1 MTPRFFAMKYDD
13 RHTIRA
19 GSNGHTPNRAA
30 TAAPVKTNERLKDV
44 SAATP
49 TSAAPLDF
57 LKIRRFILFAVGL
70 VALVAGGLWLR
81 EWWTVGRFIEATDD
95 AFVGADITTIAS
107 KVPGFI
113 VNVAV
118 ADNQRVRA
126 GDLLAVIDDRDYRAE
141 RSKAEAT
148 VQEEEAALA
157 NLEASTQLQAAIID
171 QARAKTASAAAE
183 SHRAEADGIRARNL
197 VKRNVVSQQD
207 FEQVDATAAKA
218 RAEDDAARAGL
229 VAAERQLSVLET
241 QKREAQAALAHAKA
255 ALELARLNVSYTEIR
270 SPIDGVI
277 GNRRAREGAY
287 TTVGAQ
293 LMSIVPVSGLYVDA
307 NFKESQI
314 ARMHPGQPA
323 IIEAD
328 VLRGVEFQGAV
339 ESLAPAT
346 GAQFSLLPAENAT
359 GNFTKIVQR
368 VPVRIRLNGEAAE
381 LGKLRPGLSVVAR
394 VDHR

>member
-1 MTPRFFAMKYDD
+1 MQRQTAFA
-13 RHTIRA
+13 
-19 GSNGHTPNRAA
+19 PA
-30 TAAPVKTNERLKDV
+30 TSSSE
-44 SAATP
+44 
-49 TSAAPLDF
+49 TSF
-57 LKIRRFILFAVGL
+57 R
-70 VALVAGGLWLR
+70 
-81 EWWTVGRFIEATDD
+81 
-95 AFVGADITTIAS
+95 
-107 KVPGFI
+107 
-113 VNVAV
+113 
-118 ADNQRVRA
+118 
-126 GDLLAVIDDRDYRAE
+126 
-141 RSKAEAT
+141 
-148 VQEEEAALA
+148 
-157 NLEASTQLQAAIID
+157 
-171 QARAKTASAAAE
+171 
-183 SHRAEADGIRARNL
+183 
-197 VKRNVVSQQD
+197 QQD

-339 ESLAPAT
+339 ESLDPAT

-368 VPVRIRLNGEAAE
+368 VPVRIRLNGDAAE

>member
-1 MTPRFFAMKYDD
+1 MKYDD
-13 RHTIRA
+13 RHTIKA
-19 GSNGHTPNRAA
+19 GSNGHTPSRAA
-30 TAAPVKTNERLKDV
+30 TGAPAKTNDRSKNV
-44 SAATP
+44 SATP
-49 TSAAPLDF
+49 ALAASLDF
-57 LKIRRFILFAVGL
+57 RKIRRFVLFAAGL
-70 VALVAGGLWLR
+70 LGLAAGGLWLR
-81 EWWTVGRFIEATDD
+81 EWWTVGIEATDD

-113 VNVAV
+113 VKVAV
-118 ADNQRVRA
+118 TDNQRVRA
-126 GDLLAVIDDRDYRAE
+126 GDLLAVIDDRDFRAE
-141 RSKAEAT
+141 LSKAEAT

-197 VKRNVVSQQD
+197 VMRNVVSHQD